1 MSNFKSAVYP
11 KILFLDIDGVLSTST
26 TMLSNPGSICFAP
39 EAVAALEQIVKE
51 TDCHIVITSTRR
63 RSGLDSIRQL
73 FSSNGATVASTR
85 IIDSTP
91 LVVESDTDEFRA
103 DEILLWMD
111 ENRFSGSFAILDDG
125 AVSGLPVIVTS
136 HDRGLTAR
144 DAAKTI
150 SRLGRLAGHNEMAPS
165 ESPSQDRGHAS
176 SRL

>member
-1 MSNFKSAVYP
+1 MYP

-26 TMLSNPGSICFAP
+26 TMLSNTGTIRFASA
-39 EAVAALEQIVKE
+39 AVAALEQIVKE
-51 TDCHIVITSTRR
+51 TGCRIVVTSTRR
-63 RSGLDSIRQL
+63 RNGLDSIRQM
-73 FSSNGATVASTR
+73 FSSSGATIASTR

-144 DAAKTI
+144 DAAKAI
-150 SRLGRLAGHNEMAPS
+150 SRLGRLVGHNEMAPA
-165 ESPSQDRGHAS
+165 ESPSHGLGHPS
-176 SRL
+176 SRLQAKVD